1 MVLRKYFLFP
11 FNRKNSIFRLPKD
24 KLYLSAVVLTLTDS
38 QKLNLFKKLA
48 MKIALKL
55 LSLSVVMFFL
65 AGPLMAQTPGN
76 IMMTESGEM
85 NQDRPLDGIVEKK
98 LTVEK
103 RVLPYDHIREADIFW
118 EKRIW
123 RVLDVRE
130 KMNLSFAYPERPF
143 FVILMEAA
151 ESGEITVYS
160 TEDDKFSIPLTP
172 DEVASMGA
180 SVDTIATVDPETYEE
195 TYQIVRNEVN
205 PQDVKR
211 FRLKEIWFFDE
222 ESSTLQVRIL
232 GIAPLIEEFD
242 DNGNFKY
249 ERPMFWV
256 YYPEAREV
264 LARERAFNVGNDSSP
279 MTFED
284 IMEMRFFSSYI
295 YKESNVFDRR
305 LEDYLSGVDLL
316 MEADKIRQEIFNFE
330 HDLWSY

>member
-1 MVLRKYFLFP
+1 
-11 FNRKNSIFRLPKD
+11 
-24 KLYLSAVVLTLTDS
+24 
-38 QKLNLFKKLA
+38 
-48 MKIALKL
+48 
-55 LSLSVVMFFL
+55 MFFL
-65 AGPLMAQTPGN
+65 AGPLTAQTPDN

-85 NQDRPLDGIVEKK
+85 NTDKPLDDIVEKR
-98 LTVEK
+98 LTFEK
-103 RVLPYDHIREADIFW
+103 RVLPYDHLREADIFW

-130 KMNLSFAYPERPF
+130 KMNLAFAYPERPF
-143 FVILMEAA
+143 FTILMEAA
-151 ESGEITVYS
+151 EAGEITVFS

-195 TYQIVRNEVN
+195 TFQVVRNEVN
-205 PQDVKR
+205 PSDVKR

-222 ESSTLQVRIL
+222 ETSTMQVRIL

-264 LARERAFNVGNDSSP
+264 LARERVFNIANDSSP
-279 MTFED
+279 MSYED
-284 IMEMRFFSSYI
+284 LFEMRFFSSYI

-305 LEDYLSGVDLL
+305 LEDYLSGADLL
-316 MEADKIRQEIFNFE
+316 MESEKIRQEIFNFE